1 MVRMKQYPLI
11 AMLALIALAATP
23 AAAQEYPAKIVRV
36 IVPFPA
42 GGSTDVLARM
52 VSQRLTETYGQ
63 NFIVDNRPGA
73 TGTIA
78 GAFVAKSAPDGY
90 TLIVHSSSSYT
101 SGFLYR
107 KLSYDAANAFA
118 PIIRGTISG
127 LYIISSAS
135 LPVKNVKELV
145 ALARQRPNELTF
157 ATVGRGSAAHMAA
170 ELFNSAAGI
179 KATAVHYKG
188 AAPSLIALSSGEVGY
203 SVLNILDPQP
213 FVKQGKLRSMA
224 VTSAKRSPALP
235 DVPTLIES
243 GINVDASLWMG
254 VFAPTGTPA
263 AIVNKLNT
271 DIGRYLSEPKTNSW
285 IVNNLGG
292 EFAPHTAEQFAEFL
306 KGDTALWLKV
316 IKQTDLRLD

>member
-1 MVRMKQYPLI
+1 
-11 AMLALIALAATP
+11 MLRTIQRFAVALLAAFSC
-23 AAAQEYPAKIVRV
+23 AAAPAFAQDYPAKIVRM
-36 IVPFPA
+36 IVPFPP

-52 VSQRLTETYGQ
+52 ISQRLTETYGQ

-90 TLIVHSSSSYT
+90 TLILHSTSTYT
-101 SGFLYR
+101 AGFLYR
-107 KLSYDAANAFA
+107 KLSYDAGRAFA
-118 PIIRGTISG
+118 PIIRGTLSG
-127 LYIISSAS
+127 LYIVSSAN

-145 ALARQRPNELTF
+145 ALARQRPDELTF

-170 ELFNSAAGI
+170 ELFNSAANI
-179 KATAVHYKG
+179 KAVAVHYKG
-188 AAPSLIALSSGEVGY
+188 SAPSLIALSSGEVGY

-254 VFAPTGTPA
+254 VFAPAGTPA
-263 AIVNKLNT
+263 SVINKLNT
-271 DIGRYLSEPKTNSW
+271 DIGRYLSEPQTNSW

-292 EFAPHTAEQFAEFL
+292 EFAPHTADQFAEYL
-306 KGDTALWLKV
+306 KGDTALWQKV
-316 IKQTDLRLD
+316 IKQTALQLD